1 MQAVG
6 TELMSGADQVAQSLH
21 SDFWDQ
27 YVVDRK
33 EKLREIDA
41 SHAIDNC
48 FSLFHQKGAS
58 ESSAVKIL
66 QA

>member
-6 TELMSGADQVAQSLH
+6 TELMSGADNQVAQSLH
-21 SDFWDQ
+21 SDFGDQ

-48 FSLFHQKGAS
+48 FSFFHQR
-58 ESSAVKIL
+58 EQVRVP
-66 QA
+66 Q